1 MKRFLSVLLALVCL
15 LSACASAELV
25 STPVQVEAAASD
37 APIVQDMYSYMKNR
51 MSFENIG
58 SGSGY
63 SFRKFRGKD
72 AYTLID
78 GYVSDLCSNG
88 SFKLVDSYYQSYKTG
103 FVSFS
108 YALDYTGSAKLTGSK
123 QEMNF
128 VSGVYGDITIWAT
141 KRTYS
146 SSYEGYIQIVKGL
159 EFDDLG
165 LRVDGQNESVG
176 LPGESVN
183 ADLYRM
189 DDGSYQT
196 GDGRFHVNVGQAQ
209 VYRDGE
215 LFTVDASLVR
225 NQASSREEVRIYN
238 FYRNDSILFTV
249 PYNSV
254 LTGDILDRKSIGV
267 NKDGGY
273 EKYIDD
279 MEQFLNWRFSDKLLG
294 VSHDGDRLLLYCDDY
309 NDFEDAVVRVMYWDP
324 SYDVAVF
331 YVCTT
336 FETAPYTYEA
346 VAAVSMGSTPQGA
359 KADAVY
365 TMNAGEEMQI
375 SFDATEF
382 MPTYELFMWE
392 ILEGSSLIELSNT
405 RSKTCTV
412 RAYDPGTVRLKVTY
426 EYGAE
431 GTNVLTGLSETKFL
445 SKTREYV
452 ITISK

>member
-25 STPVQVEAAASD
+25 STPVQIESTASD
-37 APIVQDMYSYMKNR
+37 APIVQDMYSYMKKR

-58 SGSGY
+58 SSSGY
-63 SFRKFRGKD
+63 SYRKFRGDSD
-72 AYTLID
+72 AYKLID
-78 GYVSDLCSNG
+78 GYVSDLCSSG
-88 SFKLVDSYYQSYKTG
+88 SFKLVDSYYQSYKTD
-103 FVSFS
+103 FVCFS
-108 YALDYTGSAKLTGSK
+108 YALDYTGSARLTGNK

-128 VSGVYGDITIWAT
+128 VDGVYGDITIWAT
-141 KRTYS
+141 KKTYS
-146 SSYEGYIQIVKGL
+146 SSYEGYICIVKGL

-165 LRVDGQNESVG
+165 LRVDGQNESVD

-225 NQASSREEVRIYN
+225 NQANNREEVRIYN

-254 LTGDILDRKSIGV
+254 LTGDVLDRRTIGV
-267 NKDGGY
+267 NENGGY
-273 EKYIDD
+273 EEFINK
-279 MEQFLNWRFSDKLLG
+279 MEAFLNWTFSDKLLG

-324 SYDVAVF
+324 AYDVAVF
-331 YVCTT
+331 YVCAT
-336 FETAPYTYEA
+336 FATAPYTYEA
-346 VAAVSMGSTPQGA
+346 VAAVSMSGTP
-359 KADAVY
+359 
-365 TMNAGEEMQI
+365 
-375 SFDATEF
+375 
-382 MPTYELFMWE
+382 
-392 ILEGSSLIELSNT
+392 
-405 RSKTCTV
+405 
-412 RAYDPGTVRLKVTY
+412 
-426 EYGAE
+426 
-431 GTNVLTGLSETKFL
+431 
-445 SKTREYV
+445 
-452 ITISK
+452 